1 MKTVNSQSSIAQRM
15 VEKYLKLSDF
25 IIYIFSNFDVI
36 LDEPEQELKDY
47 LAHFLISL
55 QDCVDFEITIQILIK
70 NEMEN
75 LLIDLLFDQT
85 DDALAMNS
93 METDKK

>member
-1 MKTVNSQSSIAQRM
+1 VFINEEKVRKKKEMLRRMKTVNSQSSIAQRM

-55 QDCVDFEITIQILIK
+55 QDCVDFEITI
-70 NEMEN
+70 
-75 LLIDLLFDQT
+75 
-85 DDALAMNS
+85 
-93 METDKK
+93 